1 MWGNISKG
9 ERPPR
14 SASKSQT
21 SSPTFVAAISLVKV
35 MNLPIW
41 KNTKQFTQSS
51 FDWLD
56 LDSAMFS
63 RYGPFN
69 SHSSTTV
76 ATYHTNFDIFFWY
89 MFHYVSL
96 KNCPYLQPRLN
107 DHSFPPGLWSMTGR
121 SEALA
126 PLGIWLRPRLQPMG
140 KRLGW
145 RTWLMGVLAR
155 EWGYDIKLY
164 IKWWYIY
171 IFPVYQSLYSLY
183 STLRFVGTW
192 KRSQEAQ
199 PLAGRHAVRTS
210 AWAAEREGS
219 GDLGWLWPGWA
230 LRKDMKEWNYFAFDK
245 KSHKEHESCEV
256 LYNFNWLPPI
266 WSAHLLYGEAMLSIM
281 LF

>member
-14 SASKSQT
+14 SASTSQT

-96 KNCPYLQPRLN
+96 KNCPYLQPRLMITVFHLVC
-107 DHSFPPGLWSMTGR
+107 DPWPAGPKH
-121 SEALA
+121 
-126 PLGIWLRPRLQPMG
+126 WLRWVSDFGRDFSRWARG
-140 KRLGW
+140 SGGELGW
-145 RTWLMGVLAR
+145 W
-155 EWGYDIKLY
+155 E
-164 IKWWYIY
+164 
-171 IFPVYQSLYSLY
+171 F
-183 STLRFVGTW
+183 
-192 KRSQEAQ
+192 
-199 PLAGRHAVRTS
+199 
-210 AWAAEREGS
+210 
-219 GDLGWLWPGWA
+219 
-230 LRKDMKEWNYFAFDK
+230 
-245 KSHKEHESCEV
+245 
-256 LYNFNWLPPI
+256 
-266 WSAHLLYGEAMLSIM
+266 
-281 LF
+281 